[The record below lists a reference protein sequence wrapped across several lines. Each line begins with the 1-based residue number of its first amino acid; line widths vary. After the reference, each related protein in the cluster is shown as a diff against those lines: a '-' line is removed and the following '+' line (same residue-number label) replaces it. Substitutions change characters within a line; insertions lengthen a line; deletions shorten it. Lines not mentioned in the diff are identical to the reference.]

1 MKRSLV
7 IAVLFVAVACRNES
21 SSTQQ
26 PTSDTQA
33 ASQSTAASATTRA
46 TASYDLQFIDT
57 MSKHH
62 LAAIEMAR
70 MAQSKVQLP
79 GLKALTKRIPSDQ
92 QKEIDQMKVWRDQWY
107 PGAPPAENMNMP
119 GMSASMNMDMSHLQT
134 MKPGRDYDVM
144 FIDMM
149 VPHHEGAVQMSK
161 DALTRSKHQELK
173 KLAQQIIDEQTKEIA
188 DMKQWKAKLT
198 R

>member
-1 MKRSLV
+1 MKRSL
-7 IAVLFVAVACRNES
+7 IIGILFVAFACAKES
-21 SSTQQ
+21 LRTEQ
-26 PTSDTQA
+26 PASDTLA
-33 ASQSTAASATTRA
+33 ASQRIPASATTPA
-46 TASYDLQFIDT
+46 AASYDLQFMDT

-62 LAAIEMAR
+62 LGAIEMAR

-79 GLKALTKRIPSDQ
+79 ELKAMTKRIPSDQ
-92 QKEIDQMKVWRDQWY
+92 QKEIEQMKVWRDQWY
-107 PGAPPAENMNMP
+107 AGAPAAENMNMP

-134 MKPGRDYDVM
+134 MKPGRDFDVM

-161 DALTRSKHQELK
+161 DALTRAEHQELR

>member
-1 MKRSLV
+1 MKPSLV
-7 IAVLFVAVACRNES
+7 IAVLFVAAACRNES
-21 SSTQQ
+21 SSRQQ
-26 PTSDTQA
+26 PASDTQA
-33 ASQSTAASATTRA
+33 ASQSTAPSATTPA
-46 TASYDLQFIDT
+46 ASYDLQFMDT

-62 LAAIEMAR
+62 LAAIEMAG

-79 GLKALTKRIPSDQ
+79 ELKALTKRIPSDQ
-92 QKEIDQMKVWRDQWY
+92 QKEIDQMKVWREQWY
-107 PGAPPAENMNMP
+107 PGAPPAENMNML

-144 FIDMM
+144 FMDMM

-161 DALTRSKHQELK
+161 DALTRAEHQELK
-173 KLAQQIIDEQTKEIA
+173 NLAQKIIDEQTKEIA